1 MSMLRRTLFLLPLAL
16 TACGRPEA
24 PLKIGFMGGLTGRV
38 ADLGEAGRNGVLLA
52 VEALNA
58 SGGIRG
64 RRIELVIIDDQ
75 QNAERA
81 RQGIASLREAG
92 VVALLGPLTSS
103 MGEAVL
109 PLLNEAG
116 LLAISPTIT
125 ATPLFG
131 QDDQLLLVAPP
142 VSENCARSA
151 SYLHGQGL
159 RRAAVAYDLGNRA
172 YTEDW
177 LKHFELSFGALGGQV
192 TARVSFKSGE
202 GYSEVAARLLAT
214 HPDLLMFAANAVDTV
229 RLTQA
234 ARNQGAQQ
242 AISAASWAATESLL
256 QLGGRTVEG
265 LSMPQYFDRDDRSER
280 YLAFAAAYR
289 QRFQQEPGF
298 ASVAAHDAARALL
311 QALAAAEGKDLKAA
325 LLSARQIEGLQ
336 VGFSF
341 NRFGDAQRSTHM
353 TVVRDGHFVRLP

>member
-1 MSMLRRTLFLLPLAL
+1 MPISRRPLLLLPLAL
-16 TACGRPEA
+16 AACGRNEA
-24 PLKIGFMGGLTGRV
+24 PLKIGFMGGLSGRV

-52 VEALNA
+52 VEERNA
-58 SGGIRG
+58 GGGIGG
-64 RRIELVIIDDQ
+64 RRVELVIIDDQ
-75 QNAERA
+75 QDAERA
-81 RQGIASLREAG
+81 RQGIAALREAG

-109 PLLNEAG
+109 PLLNDKG
-116 LLAISPTIT
+116 PLAISPTIT
-125 ATPLFG
+125 ATTLYG
-131 QDDQLLLVAPP
+131 LDDQLLLLAPP

-151 SYLHGQGL
+151 AYLQAQGL

-177 LKHFELSFGALGGQV
+177 LRHFERSFGALGGQV
-192 TARVSFKSGE
+192 VERAAFQSGTGYTDVIARML
-202 GYSEVAARLLAT
+202 AAK
-214 HPDLLMFAANAVDTV
+214 PDLLMFAANAVDTV

-265 LSMPQYFDRDDRSER
+265 LSLPQYFDRDDRSAR

-298 ASVAAHDAARALL
+298 ASVAAHDAAKALL
-311 QALAAAEGKDLKAA
+311 DTLAEAGAAELKAA
-325 LLSARQIEGLQ
+325 LLSGRRIEGLQ
-336 VGFSF
+336 AGFSF